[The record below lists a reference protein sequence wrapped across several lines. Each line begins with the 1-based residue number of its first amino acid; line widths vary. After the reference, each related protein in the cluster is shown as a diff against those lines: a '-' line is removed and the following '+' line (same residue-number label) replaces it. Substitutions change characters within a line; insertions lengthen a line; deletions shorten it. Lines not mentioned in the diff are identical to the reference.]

1 MFKNHTNLLLSLPLI
16 FSPLVALASDC
27 SEKVGCDKKAC
38 EIQYKMDI
46 AKTNGHTEKL
56 NGLSDA
62 LEQVNTYCSNDDL
75 KDELSDKIEDSQ
87 EEILEY
93 RSDLSEAVAYQEE
106 DKIVKYE
113 TKIEEEQRKIEQF
126 EKELSLL
133 P

>member
-1 MFKNHTNLLLSLPLI
+1 MFKTHIYLLLSLPLF

-38 EIQYKMDI
+38 EIQNKMEV
-46 AKTNGHTEKL
+46 AKVNGHIEKL
-56 NGLSDA
+56 DGLSDA

-75 KDELSDKIEDSQ
+75 KDELSGKIEDSQ
-87 EEILEY
+87 DEIMEY
-93 RSDLSEAVAYQEE
+93 RSDLSEAVTYQDE
-106 DKIVKYE
+106 DKIDKYKA
-113 TKIEEEQRKIEQF
+113 KIGEEQRKIEQF